1 MEHKSGSSGGQRR
14 GISGSTLKLI
24 AIITMFIDHIGAI
37 VVERMIRMSS
47 PVLEGM
53 GVQPD
58 PEALYQFYITL
69 RYIGRLGFP
78 LFCFLLI
85 EGFCHTRNK
94 KKYAERLF
102 LFALISELPF
112 DLGFTGGIFY
122 PQYQNVFF
130 TLFLGFLVMTGIE
143 WIEEKKT
150 WEPAGR
156 LLFEFVVVSAGIG
169 CAEFLQTDYGGMG
182 VFTIVFMYALRQW
195 RLLSAAAGC
204 TVLTCMNAL
213 EVSAYTILLPV
224 WLYDGRRGW
233 KIKWL
238 FYLFYP
244 VHILLLYGIACGLG
258 LGEVM
263 LR

>member
-1 MEHKSGSSGGQRR
+1 MEYKSGSSGEQRR

-24 AIITMFIDHIGAI
+24 AITTMFIDHIGAI
-37 VVERMIRMSS
+37 VVERMMVVYP

-53 GVQPD
+53 GVHPD
-58 PEALYQFYITL
+58 LTTLYQFYMVL

-78 LFCFLLI
+78 LFCFLLA

-94 KKYAERLF
+94 RRYAGRLF
-102 LFALISELPF
+102 LFALVSELPF

-143 WIEEKKT
+143 WIEEKKI
-150 WEPAGR
+150 WKPAR
-156 LLFEFVVVSAGIG
+156 KLLLELVIVSAGMG
-169 CAEFLQTDYGGMG
+169 CAEFLRTDYGGLG
-182 VFTIVFMYALRQW
+182 VLTIVSMYVLHQYRI
-195 RLLSAAAGC
+195 LSAAAGC
-204 TVLTCMNAL
+204 TILTYMNTM

-233 KIKWL
+233 KLKWL

-244 VHILLLYGIACGLG
+244 GHILFLYLVACWLGMGGIK
-258 LGEVM
+258 